1 MGARRRKNRTHLK
14 GPQKG
19 EAEENVPKSF
29 VIKVSLLPLP
39 TLHISAHVAP
49 QSGNVTRSVSQLVR
63 DMRRLMEPHT
73 ASRLRERPHARLRDY
88 LTIAPSL
95 AVTHLLAFTLT
106 DATNVH
112 LRMARL
118 PQGPTLTFRV
128 ERYSLMRW
136 VVLLARL
143 MRLGAG
149 ADRFGSQRPR
159 QLVVA
164 QCGQSAWVRVPE
176 STFGA

>member
-39 TLHISAHVAP
+39 AHISAYIPP

-136 VVLLARL
+136 VGLLARSL
-143 MRLGAG
+143 APQGRALN
-149 ADRFGSQRPR
+149 GSQRPR

-164 QCGQSAWVRVPE
+164 
-176 STFGA
+176 